1 MHACKQPPRCSD
13 CVSVGCVVLCPI
25 SFCLVLMHSAVFGAC
40 LRGSVESWQANPSS
54 SSRTVNLYSNAP
66 LVGLTLNG
74 APVLDAE
81 RMPKQVC
88 VCCPVFRHPI
98 CVQIHQHLTVLQL
111 QAARS
116 LSPQFEGRNQTQL
129 ALHPF
134 EPVASS
140 SVVLDTFR
148 CFSCGLG

>member
-13 CVSVGCVVLCPI
+13 CVSVGYVVLCPVF
-25 SFCLVLMHSAVFGAC
+25 SCLVLMHSMVFGAC

-81 RMPKQVC
+81 RMPNQVC
-88 VCCPVFRHPI
+88 FAALLRRTWVDAPI
-98 CVQIHQHLTVLQL
+98 SRMNT
-111 QAARS
+111 
-116 LSPQFEGRNQTQL
+116 
-129 ALHPF
+129 
-134 EPVASS
+134 
-140 SVVLDTFR
+140 
-148 CFSCGLG
+148 CGLRSI